1 MTLIVKHSPRTDDA
15 ASHVAQVG
23 VPVGFSAVLLAV
35 ILSASG
41 SAGVTN
47 AQPAPRKQTPST
59 TAASDAPAAAAAGV
73 VPTSA
78 IVGQLA
84 PVPAGVDGAGAV
96 PIVATDAPPTPGAG
110 VPIPTAP

>member
-47 AQPAPRKQTPST
+47 AQPAPSKQTPST
-59 TAASDAPAAAAAGV
+59 TSATDPAAAAAGV

-78 IVGQLA
+78 VVGQLA
-84 PVPAGVDGAGAV
+84 PVPGGVDGAGAV
-96 PIVATDAPPTPGAG
+96 PIVATDA
-110 VPIPTAP
+110 